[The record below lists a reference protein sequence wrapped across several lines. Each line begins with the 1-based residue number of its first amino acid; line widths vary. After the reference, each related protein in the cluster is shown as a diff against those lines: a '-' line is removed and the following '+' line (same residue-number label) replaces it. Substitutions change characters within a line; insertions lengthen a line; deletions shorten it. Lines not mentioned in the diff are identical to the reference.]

1 VRTNDAAAVH
11 VETLSSWMTSPRALV
26 LIVLAG
32 TGIIAVARAVPREA
46 RRDAYLCASLVVALA
61 ASASV
66 AHPPARPPYFV
77 ALTPFVAILSSIG
90 AFAAARR
97 INRLRGRWAASTIVA
112 LLASGALLSI
122 YRERLWVSEWRPIE
136 AFADEVNRVTA
147 PGGSI
152 ERTSRA
158 RK

>member
-61 ASASV
+61 AFASV
-66 AHPPARPPYFV
+66 AHPPASPPYFV